1 MLVLVSHSDKVT
13 ISVNFRNSIISLM
26 SLTSILSEGDFH

>member
-13 ISVNFRNSIISLM
+13 SVNFRNSIISLM
-26 SLTSILSEGDFH
+26 SLTSILSEEDFH